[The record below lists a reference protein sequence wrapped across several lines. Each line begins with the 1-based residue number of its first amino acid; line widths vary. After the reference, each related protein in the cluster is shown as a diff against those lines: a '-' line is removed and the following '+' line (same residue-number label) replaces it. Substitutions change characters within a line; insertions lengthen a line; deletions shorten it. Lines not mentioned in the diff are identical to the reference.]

1 MTTAGARVDVAT
13 LGILVVLGLIGVL
26 AVASATYDSERAWFS
41 GSAGKQL
48 VFVAIGV
55 LIYLVVQR
63 VDYHDWAGAWVLLYL
78 GGLALLATLLVVAR
92 PIAGARSW
100 FELGPIR
107 LQPSEPMKAVVCLA
121 VASFLGEVTG
131 KLDFSRLVKVGA
143 LVGLPVL
150 LVASQPD
157 LGTAITF
164 LPLFLV
170 VVWLAGIRPRVLVTL
185 AIVAALAAPAAWLL
199 VLQPY
204 QKERVLTVF
213 DPSRD
218 PSGSG
223 YQVIQ
228 SRIAIGS
235 GGPAGKGLFRGSQS
249 RLDFLPARETDFVL
263 AVLAEE
269 TGFVGVTLVL
279 ALYAAL
285 LLRAIGTASVA
296 QDHLG
301 MFLALGVA
309 ALWGGQIF
317 INAGMVTGVLPTIGV
332 PLPVLSYGGSST
344 AATFLAFG
352 LVGSVRSGR
361 FVNA

>member
-1 MTTAGARVDVAT
+1 MTLAPTRVDVGT
-13 LGILVVLGLIGVL
+13 LLLLVALGLIGVL
-26 AVASATYDSERAWFS
+26 AVASATHDPGRAWFV
-41 GSAGKQL
+41 GAAGKQL
-48 VFVAIGV
+48 AFLALGV
-55 LIYLVVQR
+55 LVYYVVQR

-78 GGLALLATLLVVAR
+78 GGLLLLGALLLVAR

-100 FELGPIR
+100 FELGPVR
-107 LQPSEPMKAVVCLA
+107 LQPSEPMKAVVCLS

-131 KLDFSRLVKVGA
+131 KLDFSRLLKVGA

-150 LVASQPD
+150 LVAIQPD

-164 LPLFLV
+164 IPLFV
-170 VVWLAGIRPRVLVTL
+170 AIVWLAGIRPRVLVSL
-185 AIVAALAAPAAWLL
+185 AVVAALAAPVAWFV

-204 QKERVLTVF
+204 QKDRIRTVF

-218 PSGSG
+218 PSGTG

-235 GGPAGKGLFRGSQS
+235 GGPVGKGLLHGSQS
-249 RLDFLPARETDFVL
+249 RLDFLPAQETDFVL

-309 ALWGGQIF
+309 ALWAGQIF

-344 AATFLAFG
+344 VATFLAFG